1 MHTSCTNAARKH
13 AKIRMVWLDILL
25 PQRSVSDMIGAV
37 SQILTRLRRSEI
49 ELPAFSVTSSLSS
62 LMNGGK
68 DFFDWNW
75 QNDLLYRTKPCAR
88 CRRAKAMSVTFR
100 RSSASTAA
108 ARPEPR
114 RRSCGWCRRIC
125 RNRPKGVWLED
136 IRRNL

>member
-62 LMNGGK
+62 LFRLELAERSSVP
-68 DFFDWNW
+68 DEAV
-75 QNDLLYRTKPCAR
+75 RTLPAVKSHVSHISR
-88 CRRAKAMSVTFR
+88 KLGVNR
-100 RSSASTAA
+100 RSEARTAA
-108 ARPEPR
+108 QKL
-114 RRSCGWCRRIC
+114 WLV
-125 RNRPKGVWLED
+125 PKD
-136 IRRNL
+136 M